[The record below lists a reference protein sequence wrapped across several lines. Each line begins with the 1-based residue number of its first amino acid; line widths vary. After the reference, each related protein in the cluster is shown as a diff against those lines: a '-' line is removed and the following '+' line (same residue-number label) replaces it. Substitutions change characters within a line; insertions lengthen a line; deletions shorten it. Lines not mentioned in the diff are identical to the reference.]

1 MIPVD
6 VVRPVIVVGNV
17 DPIPTAV
24 WYTILSPLLNPWL
37 SKWITFVIVLIPI
50 GLTNTCL
57 FSYPLPPSNTRISF
71 KVFSS

>member
-1 MIPVD
+1 M
-6 VVRPVIVVGNV
+6 GNV

-37 SKWITFVIVLIPI
+37 SKWITFVIVLIST